1 MAHPNTG
8 NDTPRTSTARPASA
22 PETPPPQGT
31 YPSATFSYATS
42 RVLAVKL
49 LPEVA
54 LCDTSRSKNATDEAA
69 HVVKKETVTD
79 KDLYTAILSVL
90 QLHFDSTE
98 LSRPVSRPKFNDGG
112 VVQESGNANRA
123 MLAHQ
128 IGQDAVNDWLS
139 AQLTPER
146 LEFVGMMRD

>member
-1 MAHPNTG
+1 
-8 NDTPRTSTARPASA
+8 
-22 PETPPPQGT
+22 
-31 YPSATFSYATS
+31 
-42 RVLAVKL
+42 
-49 LPEVA
+49 
-54 LCDTSRSKNATDEAA
+54 
-69 HVVKKETVTD
+69 VTD

-98 LSRPVSRPKFNDGG
+98 LSRPATRPRFNDGA
-112 VVQESGNANRA
+112 VVNNSGNANRA

-139 AQLTPER
+139 AKLTPQR

>member
-1 MAHPNTG
+1 VVW
-8 NDTPRTSTARPASA
+8 ARVFDHARKRSDEIDHSQCRESSA
-22 PETPPPQGT
+22 M
-31 YPSATFSYATS
+31 FSRATS
-42 RVLAVKL
+42 CVLAVKL

-54 LCDTSRSKNATDEAA
+54 VCDTPRSKNATDEAA
-69 HVVKKETVTD
+69 HLVNEGNTVTD

-98 LSRPVSRPKFNDGG
+98 LSRPVSRPEFNDGA
-112 VVQESGNANRA
+112 VVNNSGNANRA
-123 MLAHQ
+123 MQAHQ

-139 AQLTPER
+139 AKLTPER